1 MSTPIYRK
9 AMKDS
14 LFLAWG
20 NKHLWILGLFAAAL
34 GQMGLVDILS
44 GVGYAG
50 EGRIMLL
57 NWLSWPEALWN
68 FFSSLQIGFGQW
80 VWLLL
85 VIIIFVSL
93 AVTFIFASVTSQG
106 AVIAASIRHAY
117 GKHTDATAA
126 WHYSQNHFWRL
137 FSINLV
143 KKFLLVV
150 LTTVIGISS
159 YMVIFNPR
167 GLDLALF
174 LILFVLATLVGS
186 IISFLA
192 IYASAYV
199 VAEDHS
205 FLRSVHE
212 AWKLFLDHWLVSVE
226 TGLLVLLSNI
236 VFLVVLCIGIMAVI
250 IPTFILWFVTI
261 ALAGNIYW
269 FFAMVFGSICAMAV
283 AFGLIAMFQIFTTS
297 VWCNLFVR
305 MHSEGVV
312 SKVARLVGIKKV

>member
-1 MSTPIYRK
+1 MRTPIYRK

-14 LFLAWG
+14 LSLAWN

-68 FFSSLQIGFGQW
+68 FFANLQIGFGQW
-80 VWLLL
+80 VWLVL
-85 VIIIFVSL
+85 VILIFVFL
-93 AVTFIFASVTSQG
+93 FVAFVFASVTSQG
-106 AVIAASIRHAY
+106 GIIAASIRHAY
-117 GKHTDATAA
+117 GKYTDATAA

-143 KKFLLVV
+143 KKVLILV
-150 LTTVIGISS
+150 LTTVIGICS
-159 YMVIFNPR
+159 YMVIFNPH
-167 GLDLALF
+167 GFDLAVF
-174 LILFVLATLVGS
+174 LVFFVLATLIGS
-186 IISFLA
+186 VISFLA

-199 VAEDHS
+199 VAENHG
-205 FLRSVHE
+205 FLRSIHE

-226 TGLLVLLSNI
+226 MGVLVLLSNI
-236 VFLVVLCIGIMAVI
+236 IFLIVLCVGIMAVI
-250 IPTFILWFVTI
+250 IPTFLLWFVTI
-261 ALAGNIYW
+261 VLAGNIYW
-269 FFAMVFGSICAMAV
+269 FFGVVFGSVCAMAV
-283 AFGLIAMFQIFTTS
+283 AFAMIAMFQIFTTS
-297 VWCNLFVR
+297 VWCNLFVK
-305 MHSEGVV
+305 MHNEGVV